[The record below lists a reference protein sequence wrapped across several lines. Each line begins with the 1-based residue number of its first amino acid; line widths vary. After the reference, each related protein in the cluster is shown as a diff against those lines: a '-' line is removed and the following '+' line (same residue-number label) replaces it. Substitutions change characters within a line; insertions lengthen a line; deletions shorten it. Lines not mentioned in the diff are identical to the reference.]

1 MDMVFVINKKT
12 EARDWGEISFETVG
26 VWPNFDKAMEH
37 LKDIKE
43 KVGESG
49 TVGIR
54 VNDSHAEWSYSDW
67 DGIYN
72 YEIESVNYYE

>member
-1 MDMVFVINKKT
+1 MSKKNKRLTMVFVINKKT
-12 EARDWGEISFETVG
+12 EARDCGEISFETVG

-49 TVGIR
+49 TIGISKPALR
-54 VNDSHAEWSYSDW
+54 FSARYDMY
-67 DGIYN
+67 
-72 YEIESVNYYE
+72 

>member
-1 MDMVFVINKKT
+1 MEVFVINKKT

-26 VWPNFDKAMEH
+26 VWPNFDKALDF

-49 TVGIR
+49 TVEIR
-54 VNDSHAEWSYSDW
+54 VNDSHAEWFYSDF